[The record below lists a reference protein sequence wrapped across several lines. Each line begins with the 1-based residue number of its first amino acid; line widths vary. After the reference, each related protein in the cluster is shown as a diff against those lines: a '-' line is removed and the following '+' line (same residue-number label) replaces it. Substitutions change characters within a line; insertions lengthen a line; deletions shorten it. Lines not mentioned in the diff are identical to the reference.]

1 MLLCQ
6 CRGSPLAGR
15 YDILP
20 IMKANSK
27 QEKQGASSPLSGK
40 GFVYILKDDHFKR
53 GVKIGRAHDVGKRM
67 KAMRTANPWLSVYIK
82 VETSKW
88 MELEKA
94 VHNVIKLV
102 AKTKQVKDSE
112 FYLIEPEKAKRI
124 MLELMPLIGKEDFT
138 VYRENGELLN
148 PPTKT
153 KAKPG
158 QKSSSSSPR
167 AKPVGLSALGIKP
180 GAELVFEPTG
190 VKVVVQDDRTV
201 AFQDETYSLSGFTK
215 KFIPNPIP
223 SGAYQGPKYFS
234 FKGRNLLDIRRIGAS
249 REEAGGEKWEGKTQL
264 ARLIARRGG
273 NEGAY
278 GGILHFFNKRKPC
291 GKSSKWRQ
299 PLEAAGIA
307 FDEKGFAVD
316 WAAARN
322 PL

>member
-1 MLLCQ
+1 
-6 CRGSPLAGR
+6 
-15 YDILP
+15 
-20 IMKANSK
+20 MKANGK

-67 KAMRTANPWLSVYIK
+67 KSMRTANPWLSVYIK

-112 FYLIEPEKAKRI
+112 FYLIEPEKAK
-124 MLELMPLIGKEDFT
+124 
-138 VYRENGELLN
+138 
-148 PPTKT
+148 
-153 KAKPG
+153 
-158 QKSSSSSPR
+158 
-167 AKPVGLSALGIKP
+167 
-180 GAELVFEPTG
+180 
-190 VKVVVQDDRTV
+190 
-201 AFQDETYSLSGFTK
+201 
-215 KFIPNPIP
+215 
-223 SGAYQGPKYFS
+223 
-234 FKGRNLLDIRRIGAS
+234 
-249 REEAGGEKWEGKTQL
+249 TQL

-278 GGILHFFNKRKPC
+278 GGILHFFNKRRPC
-291 GKSSKWRQ
+291 VKDSKWRQ

-307 FDEKGFAVD
+307 FDAKDFVVD

>member
-1 MLLCQ
+1 
-6 CRGSPLAGR
+6 
-15 YDILP
+15 
-20 IMKANSK
+20 MKADGK
-27 QEKQGASSPLSGK
+27 QEKQGASSPSSGK

-124 MLELMPLIGKEDFT
+124 MLELMPLIGKDDFT

-148 PPTKT
+148 PPPK
-153 KAKPG
+153 KNAKPE
-158 QKSSSSSPR
+158 QKPSSSSPR

-180 GAELVFEPTG
+180 GEELVFEPTG

-201 AFQDETYSLSGFTK
+201 AFQGETYSLTGFTK
-215 KFIPNPIP
+215 KFIPNPVP
-223 SGAYQGPKYFS
+223 SGSYRGPDFFL
-234 FKGRNLLDIRRIGAS
+234 FKERKLCDIRRAAAP
-249 REEAGGEKWEGKTQL
+249 RAEAAGEKWAGKTQL
-264 ARLIARRGG
+264 AKLLARRGG

-278 GGILHFFNKRKPC
+278 GGILHFFSRRTPC
-291 GKSSKWRQ
+291 GKNSKWRQ
-299 PLEAAGIA
+299 SLEAAGIA
-307 FDEKGFAVD
+307 FDAKDFVVD